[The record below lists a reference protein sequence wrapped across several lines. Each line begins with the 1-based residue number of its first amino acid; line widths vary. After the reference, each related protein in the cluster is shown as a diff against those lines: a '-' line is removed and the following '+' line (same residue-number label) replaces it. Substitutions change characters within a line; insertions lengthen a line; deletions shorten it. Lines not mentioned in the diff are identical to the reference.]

1 MRLYIIAGKA
11 RHGKDTVA
19 LAIRKAYEGK
29 KIINLGY
36 SSYIKNYAMNI
47 SDWDGSEDTKPRDLL
62 QNLGTE
68 IIRKQID
75 EDFFVKRICDDIKVY
90 SYYFDVIIIS
100 DARFPNEILTP
111 KKLFDNVVTVK
122 VIRPDFDTN
131 LTSKE
136 QVHLTET
143 ALDEF
148 NDYDFE
154 IVNDGTIDEL
164 DSKVFD
170 MVKKVEHEY

>member
-1 MRLYIIAGKA
+1 MSYG
-11 RHGKDTVA
+11 
-19 LAIRKAYEGK
+19 
-29 KIINLGY
+29 
-36 SSYIKNYAMNI
+36 SYIKNYAMNI
-47 SDWDGSEDTKPRDLL
+47 SDWDGNEDTKPRDLL

-68 IIRKQID
+68 VIRNKID
-75 EDFFVKRICDDIKVY
+75 KDFFIKRICDDIRVY

-100 DARFPNEILTP
+100 DARFPDEVLTP

-122 VIRPDFDTN
+122 VIRPNFETS

-136 QVHLTET
+136 KAHSTET

-148 NDYDFE
+148 DDYDFK
-154 IVNDGTIDEL
+154 IVNDSTIDEL
-164 DSKVFD
+164 NGKVFD

>member
-1 MRLYIIAGKA
+1 MRLYVIAGKA

-19 LAIRKAYEGK
+19 LAIKEAYAGK

-36 SSYIKNYAMNI
+36 GSYIKNYAMNI
-47 SDWDGSEDTKPRDLL
+47 SDWDGNEDTKPRDLL
-62 QNLGTE
+62 QQLGTDV
-68 IIRKQID
+68 IRNKID
-75 EDFFVKRICDDIKVY
+75 KDFFVKRICDDVKVY

-100 DARFPNEILTP
+100 DARFPNEVLTP
-111 KKLFDNVVTVK
+111 KKLFDNVVTVR
-122 VIRPDFDTN
+122 VIRPNFETN
-131 LTSKE
+131 LSSKE
-136 QVHLTET
+136 QRHATET

-164 DSKVFD
+164 NEKVFD

>member
-1 MRLYIIAGKA
+1 MRLYVIAGKA

-19 LAIRKAYEGK
+19 SALKKAYEDK
-29 KIINLGY
+29 KVITLSYG
-36 SSYIKNYAMNI
+36 SYIKNYAMNI
-47 SDWDGSEDTKPRDLL
+47 SDWDGNEDTKPRDLL

-68 IIRKQID
+68 VIRNKID
-75 EDFFVKRICDDIKVY
+75 KDFFIKRICDDIRVY

-100 DARFPNEILTP
+100 DARFPDEVLTP

-122 VIRPDFDTN
+122 VIRPNFETS

-136 QVHLTET
+136 KAHSTET

-148 NDYDFE
+148 DDYDFK
-154 IVNDGTIDEL
+154 IVNDSTIDEL
-164 DSKVFD
+164 NGKVFD